1 MSEETGPL
9 AGLPPA
15 DRTLLVR
22 PPLELAILE
31 VRFRAESADVAPEVA
46 LQARDRLA
54 GLGHSYARMEEA
66 QEGRI
71 EIQMQPGA
79 APMSQVQQVARGWQL
94 HATDGTGHITLLPG
108 SVALQTTRYERWS
121 RTLKPVLEALMTVT
135 EELLAPAL
143 VERIGLRYVDR
154 FTDPEARTPASWRKR
169 IHPDLLGAVLHP
181 VFGQHVRGAQ
191 QQLELSLG
199 PAQGALLRHGPF
211 LDLAVSGAIS
221 YLVDID
227 VYDAEASRF
236 RSADLVTRAEVL
248 NRTAASLFQATVTPD
263 YLRTLQ
269 RAQDDD
275 RIEETTP

>member
-1 MSEETGPL
+1 MSNETGPL

-15 DRTLLVR
+15 DRALLVR

-31 VRFRAESADVAPEVA
+31 VRFRAESADIVPEVA

-54 GLGHSYARMEEA
+54 DLGHFYARMEQA

-71 EIQMQPGA
+71 EIQMRPGT

-94 HATDGTGHITLLPG
+94 HAGDGSGHVTLLPG
-108 SVALQTTRYERWS
+108 AVALQTTRYERWS
-121 RTLKPVLEALMTVT
+121 VTLRPVLDALLTVT
-135 EELLAPAL
+135 EELLGPSL

-154 FTDPEARTPASWRKR
+154 FVDTEARTPASWGER
-169 IHPDLLGAVLHP
+169 IHPDLLGALRHP

-199 PAQGALLRHGPF
+199 AAQGALLRHGPF
-211 LDLAVSGAIS
+211 ADPAAGGAVS

-227 VYDAEASRF
+227 VYDAEPSLF
-236 RSADLVTRAEVL
+236 RTADLVTRAEVL
-248 NRTAASLFQATVTPD
+248 NRTAASLFQASVTHD
-263 YLRTLQ
+263 YLRALQ
-269 RAQDDD
+269 RAQVDD
-275 RIEETTP
+275 RIEETTS

>member
-31 VRFRAESADVAPEVA
+31 VRFRAEGADVAPEVA

-79 APMSQVQQVARGWQL
+79 APMSQVHQVARGWQL

-154 FTDPEARTPASWRKR
+154 FTDPEAQTPASWRER

-227 VYDAEASRF
+227 VYDAEASGF